1 MPDNYHRD
9 NRERDGRDPR
19 DWDRER
25 ERDNR
30 GGHRNHNNHNSYGH
44 GQGHRGKKSNSHYSK
59 QHKGNR
65 RSPSREREPPRH
77 NFQQGVTT
85 PAPPPLSEVLAESSR
100 DGRDRAWEA
109 HRYGS
114 SSNCNS
120 NSNSNSNSRRSGW
133 PNLYPG
139 NRGWSPPEKPM
150 KEEESRDSNRSGWG
164 NPKSKDLKRKRD
176 RSPGGGVVKVED
188 EGSGHGEAGPSTKR
202 NFAGGSS
209 STSSVEAATTSSI
222 LPGLVMESNRDV
234 QNGKARQ
241 RENES
246 SSVDAQNQPTARDS
260 TREDSKPKVEIEDD
274 GFVVV
279 GDLANGKL
287 QYSHLQCVELQCSF
301 RFPSKLQS
309 VRLIST
315 GFETEEPAALTHKLE
330 EQRGINE
337 ALKVFAKIDAGSCRQ
352 TEAKPAPNG
361 SAPPWPLTNAIPQG
375 SLPSKS
381 EPAEAV
387 PTAGHVQLPPNPSTD
402 QAPTAPEPA
411 QAQPLFTP
419 VEPSFIPSH
428 SVQYVN
434 DLKRALRERDKD
446 LELSKGDTAAVTRSF
461 NELKGMY
468 HMRVAEI
475 ADLQSTIEG
484 RSRGEIAALEGTI
497 RERDMELVVAKH
509 TVREQ
514 ATKIGELNSTL
525 QTQGMQ
531 IGELNGTINTQGTKI
546 GELGRTLRERDAEIA
561 ELKNQLN
568 RAQDYN
574 RWANLELD
582 DARRTAEEA
591 REAAT
596 SEGMRAHNVEEELT
610 KAKKLLGDR
619 TEELNVAQAFMVT
632 ADKFSVADVSRLV
645 EQLNDDVYQCA
656 VMVSDAVMDQ
666 RYAVAGKGEAD
677 SEEELKVVKEA
688 RKLVVEVWSE
698 EVVARYQ
705 ADIAE
710 RDDSVL
716 FEAVVQNVLVMRLKG
731 VIQKMY
737 LGPKGGSVNE
747 TLVDMWE
754 GIKKTH
760 EVSIAKNWLS
770 MAHSQ
775 LKHHPIEQADIMRQ
789 LLSLTYV
796 AGYRVRKDGTP
807 GCDLPKRLEEKLD
820 EMTQKALKIK
830 EMAAEGV
837 LSSEI
842 DVVAFNPRKSFDSE
856 KMQDAFAVEPKTPK
870 SKEKEKGGG
879 KHGKGKG
886 KGREKAE
893 GKPPPIVVS
902 TGLGV
907 SCSSKGRTEVV
918 LKCKVLLQTMLESTP
933 TEGVG
938 IQGISAMP
946 GIESPD

>member
-25 ERDNR
+25 ERERDNR
-30 GGHRNHNNHNSYGH
+30 GGHRNHNNQNNYGH
-44 GQGHRGKKSNSHYSK
+44 GQDHRGKKSNSHYSK

-65 RSPSREREPPRH
+65 RSRSREREPPRH
-77 NFQQGVTT
+77 NFQQGVKTR
-85 PAPPPLSEVLAESSR
+85 APPPLEEVLGDGSR
-100 DGRDRAWEA
+100 DGRDNGWEA
-109 HRYGS
+109 RRYG
-114 SSNCNS
+114 
-120 NSNSNSNSRRSGW
+120 SNSNSNSRRGGSSN
-133 PNLYPG
+133 PYPG
-139 NRGWSPPEKPM
+139 NRGWSPPEKPV
-150 KEEESRDSNRSGWG
+150 KEEESGDSNRSGWG
-164 NPKSKDLKRKRD
+164 NSKSKDLKRKRD

-188 EGSGHGEAGPSTKR
+188 EGSGHGEAGSSTKR
-202 NFAGGSS
+202 NFAGGSNS
-209 STSSVEAATTSSI
+209 ASSVEEAKTSSM
-222 LPGLVMESNRDV
+222 LPGLAMASN
-234 QNGKARQ
+234 NGKARE

-260 TREDSKPKVEIEDD
+260 PREDPKPKAEPEDD
-274 GFVVV
+274 GFVIV
-279 GDLANGKL
+279 GDLANA
-287 QYSHLQCVELQCSF
+287 S
-301 RFPSKLQS
+301 
-309 VRLIST
+309 I
-315 GFETEEPAALTHKLE
+315 E

-337 ALKVFAKIDAGSCRQ
+337 ALKVFAKIDAGSCHQ
-352 TEAKPAPNG
+352 TEAEPALNG
-361 SAPPWPLTNAIPQG
+361 SAPPWPLTDTALLGP
-375 SLPSKS
+375 LPSKS
-381 EPAEAV
+381 KPAEAV
-387 PTAGHVQLPPNPSTD
+387 PMAGQVQLPPNPAAD
-402 QAPTAPEPA
+402 QAPKAPERT

-419 VEPSFIPSH
+419 VEPSLIPSH

-434 DLKRALRERDKD
+434 DLKRALRMRDKD